1 MSKFPVISKEKAKL
15 KLKEL
20 QSQLLKPL
28 TKENIFYHYLPI
40 MGVKSYMELSF
51 SVMNPSLSTEIYRRL
66 GFPSDLTTANTMTA
80 ASCLGLYLYN
90 RQTMAGKPLHIRGAY
105 CIYHSSIFVLGS
117 ILGWAI
123 LARSMPSS
131 SVFRTMIAL
140 GSSAAMLKF
149 SKDSLDHIDSRLGNT
164 LGKM

>member
-51 SVMNPSLSTEIYRRL
+51 SVMNPSLSTEIYRR
-66 GFPSDLTTANTMTA
+66 
-80 ASCLGLYLYN
+80 
-90 RQTMAGKPLHIRGAY
+90 
-105 CIYHSSIFVLGS
+105 
-117 ILGWAI
+117 
-123 LARSMPSS
+123 
-131 SVFRTMIAL
+131 
-140 GSSAAMLKF
+140 
-149 SKDSLDHIDSRLGNT
+149 
-164 LGKM
+164 